1 MPSPHSTGIDLAVQL
16 TCILPASRG
25 WSKNAD
31 PVTSSSVAR
40 AMGLHPSSVHA
51 WRTGRRRVP
60 DQYVPAL
67 AAALG
72 MTVDE
77 LVALVPTDEPEQE
90 FVQAIPVAMTTPR
103 YELYCMMCGRGT
115 GSGGAL
121 RSTST
126 LPPIWAAPKCGVCGG
141 VMMAREVEP
150 VESRVDFDKL
160 MRVAA

>member
-1 MPSPHSTGIDLAVQL
+1 MPSPHPTCIDLAVQL
-16 TCILPASRG
+16 TCILPSSRG
-25 WSKNAD
+25 THAD
-31 PVTSSSVAR
+31 QVTSSSVAR

-60 DQYVPAL
+60 EQYLPPL

-77 LVALVPTDEPEQE
+77 LVALVPTDEPEQA
-90 FVQAIPVAMTTPR
+90 FAQAAPVAMTASQ

-115 GSGGAL
+115 GTGGAL
-121 RSTST
+121 RSTAT
-126 LPPIWAAPKCGVCGG
+126 LPPIWAPPKCGACGG
-141 VMMAREVEP
+141 VMMARDVEP
-150 VESRVDFDKL
+150 NESRVDFDKL